1 MTDRDCSEALAIISA
16 YRDFLTASGNDITP
30 RLIAWGLKAIEREKG
45 SAGFARRGLEEMS
58 QEERWRRVRLF
69 MSAHAL
75 KALASHLERE
85 YGEPATQLSLLGG
98 NDGQKT
104 QVE

>member
-1 MTDRDCSEALAIISA
+1 VSDGNCSDALALISA

-45 SAGFARRGLEEMS
+45 SAGFARRGWEEMG

-69 MSAHAL
+69 MSANAL
-75 KALASHLERE
+75 NVLAGVLERE

-98 NDGQKT
+98 NHGQKT